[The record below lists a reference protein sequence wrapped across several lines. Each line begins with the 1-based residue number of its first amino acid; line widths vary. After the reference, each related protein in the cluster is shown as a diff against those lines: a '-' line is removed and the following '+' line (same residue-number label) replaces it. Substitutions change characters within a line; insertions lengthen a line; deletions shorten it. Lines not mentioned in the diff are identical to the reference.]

1 MKKLLLIV
9 QSLFF
14 VTMLAFCF
22 SACSDDEPEIEPA
35 EKIFFEIEKQG
46 YSISCEAQTIDVKIH
61 TNIRVTVNIYGNDI
75 GWISVVNLEQD
86 GEYLTY
92 HLGVKE
98 NTGNEERI
106 GAVAFMPAADVVIPD
121 DAYMGGNTVVIT
133 QSGVIP

>member
-1 MKKLLLIV
+1 MRTL
-9 QSLFF
+9 SLF
-14 VTMLAFCF
+14 AFYLLMGVASLSFC
-22 SACSDDEPEIEPA
+22 ACSSDDEPEIEPA

-92 HLGVKE
+92 HLDVKE
-98 NTGNEERI
+98 NTGNEKRI